1 MAERERGKWLRESRA
16 GYLTVPERSSVARF
30 LDQLENLCGDQI
42 ARVILFG
49 SRARG
54 DYEPESD
61 IDLLIVTRGG
71 KSQVDE
77 ITRHL
82 SRDEPYFSI
91 LVMSADEYQ
100 KHQWLRDPLY
110 VNVRRD
116 GIELWDE
123 DSWAVERELV
133 PLEDFIE
140 GEVRTMDEATKETI
154 HLYLGLAH
162 EGLTEAR
169 LLRDA
174 GSLRGANSRAYYS
187 AHYALIAALYAINIV
202 RKKHSTVQAA
212 LSQFLVK
219 PGRIEEEYKD
229 IFKNLRKRREDS
241 DYEPRFVPNE
251 AETDRLLAGAE
262 RFVAR
267 MEEFLR
273 EQGAFDNNEEDS
285 SDDD

>member
-1 MAERERGKWLRESRA
+1 MAERERGKWLQESRV
-16 GYLTVPERSSVARF
+16 GYLTESERDSVARF
-30 LDQLENLCGDQI
+30 LGQLEALCGDQV

-54 DYEPESD
+54 DHDSESD
-61 IDLLIVTRGG
+61 IDLLIVTRNG
-71 KSQVDE
+71 KSQIDE
-77 ITRHL
+77 ITRQL

-91 LVMSADEYQ
+91 LVMSAEEYQ

-116 GIELWDE
+116 GIELWDQ
-123 DSWAVERELV
+123 DSWALEHQLV

-140 GEVRTMDEATKETI
+140 GQARAMDEATKETI
-154 HLYLGLAH
+154 HIYLGLAH

-174 GSLRGANSRAYYS
+174 GSLRGANSRAYYG
-187 AHYALIAALYAINIV
+187 AHYALVAALYAINVV

-219 PGRIEEEYKD
+219 PGHIEEEYKD

-273 EQGAFDNNEEDS
+273 EQGAFDNKEDQ
-285 SDDD
+285 SDDA